1 MTRRQKRYLR
11 RMKKREQKRLKAISE
26 NLILTMLFLEFI
38 IFFCI

>member
-26 NLILTMLFLEFI
+26 KSYFDNVIS
-38 IFFCI
+38 